1 MLLGKELY
9 SYKHK
14 GDTKHKDMQNL
25 VGVYIK
31 NENEEQTA
39 NNITLYPFMLVFPNK
54 RRIYYL
60 QSLAEK
66 EKWMSA
72 IKKAIGYANLYDFY
86 DVFESLGQGKYGVVK
101 RGIHKKSQKEVAIKI
116 VKKKELSLKDLE
128 LLKREIEVLKIC

>member
-101 RGIHKKSQKEVAIKI
+101 RGIHKKS
-116 VKKKELSLKDLE
+116 
-128 LLKREIEVLKIC
+128 